1 MLRFTLSLLLVA
13 TVIGLS
19 TWGGAVQGWWSLP
32 LLWKEIILFMFI
44 ITLIIGYKLV
54 QIRGKQAAVFVQFY
68 LLSITLKM
76 AAGLAIL
83 VFIILKTP
91 AEAAGAAAIFIA
103 CYLLFTVVEV
113 VFLVRKAL
121 PNNRV

>member
-1 MLRFTLSLLLVA
+1 VA
-13 TVIGLS
+13 ALIGLS

-32 LLWKEIILFMFI
+32 LLWKEIILFMFF

-54 QIRGKQAAVFVQFY
+54 QIRRKQAVVFVQFY

-76 AAGLAIL
+76 AAGLALL
-83 VFIILKTP
+83 VLIILKTP
-91 AEAAGAAAIFIA
+91 AEAGANSAIFIV

-113 VFLVRKAL
+113 VFLVRKAP
-121 PNNRV
+121 PNNAV